1 MVREGKNMKYFIIDN
16 ATQTIVNAILVDPDN
31 LPDVGDGYSLSETGG
46 NIGDVLVDGEWVAP
60 QPDPAEALAAERD
73 KMVCSRLQGRLVLG
87 EATCNA
93 LDAMAADDATP
104 WAMRQT
110 IQNAIEWSRTS
121 QAMTELGYL
130 LGYSDTEMDDLFRL
144 AMTVDV

>member
-1 MVREGKNMKYFIIDN
+1 MEHGYFH
-16 ATQTIVNAILVDPDN
+16 TSRGYWQTTGEPPQHIL
-31 LPDVGDGYSLSETGG
+31 DGYPTGTVEVPLKPSALHQWNGTAWSEVT
-46 NIGDVLVDGEWVAP
+46 
-60 QPDPAEALAAERD
+60 PDPAEARAAERAA
-73 KMVCSRLQGRLVLG
+73 MACSRLQGRLVLG

-93 LDAMAADDATP
+93 LDAIANDDLTP

-110 IQNAIEWSRTS
+110 INNAIEWRRTS

-130 LGYSDTEMDDLFRL
+130 LGYTDAQMDDLFRL